1 VGRLIFER
9 HQPGQVNVVVA
20 GLQLELEEAPSPGGD
35 SWKHGAGQNK
45 KRPPELYA
53 LTLFELLIDPRVAPD

>member
-1 VGRLIFER
+1 MGRLIFER

-20 GLQLELEEAPSPGGD
+20 GLQLELEEAPSP
-35 SWKHGAGQNK
+35 
-45 KRPPELYA
+45 PELYA